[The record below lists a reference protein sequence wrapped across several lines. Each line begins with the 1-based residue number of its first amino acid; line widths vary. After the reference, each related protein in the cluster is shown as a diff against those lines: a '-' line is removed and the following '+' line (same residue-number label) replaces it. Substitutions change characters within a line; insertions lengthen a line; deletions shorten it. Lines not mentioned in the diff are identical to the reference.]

1 MKWKLSARA
10 LYLGIVTLVLL
21 GILIIIVRI
30 SQTTLR
36 KPAFASGWFLF
47 GVMVFLA
54 AYNGR
59 KKLAMIPLGKASTW
73 LQLHVIGGFF
83 ALLVFWSHTG
93 ELWPRGGY
101 ERVLALLFYLVS
113 LSGIF
118 GWLLQMYFPHLMTD
132 SGVEVIYERIP
143 AELANLREQAEAIV
157 LNCTTETG
165 SPTLARH
172 YVERVD
178 WFLRQP
184 RFFLFNAIGS
194 EKARM
199 WRRQQHAHVLR
210 YLNSREQKFLN
221 ELTEIIDYKL
231 ELDVQYAAQTIMKR
245 WLFLHVPLAM
255 ALMLMAVWHVIV
267 VHVYTA

>member
-1 MKWKLSARA
+1 MKSKLSVRA
-10 LYLGIVTLVLL
+10 LCMGIVALVLL
-21 GILIIIVRI
+21 GALVMLVYVA
-30 SQTTLR
+30 QTTLR
-36 KPAFASGWFLF
+36 KPAFATGWFLF
-47 GVMVFLA
+47 GIMVFLGM
-54 AYNGR
+54 YNSR

-83 ALLVFWSHTG
+83 ALLVFWAHTG

-101 ERVLALLFYLVS
+101 ERALALLFYLVS
-113 LSGIF
+113 ASGVF
-118 GWLLQMYFPHLMTD
+118 GWLLQMYFPHLLTD
-132 SGVEVIYERIP
+132 SGVEVVYEQIP
-143 AELANLREQAEAIV
+143 AELAFLREQAEGIV
-157 LNCTTETG
+157 LKCTDETG

-184 RFFLFNAIGS
+184 RFFIYNAIGS

-210 YLNSREQKFLN
+210 YLNSREQKFLD
-221 ELTEIIDYKL
+221 ELTEVIDCKL
-231 ELDVQYAAQTIMKR
+231 ELDLQYAAQTLIKG
-245 WLFLHVPLAM
+245 WLLFHVPLA
-255 ALMLMAVWHVIV
+255 AATLLMAVWHIIV